1 MCTVFLNSKYG
12 TTKMIGW
19 NVYFLLFHYLNFPL
33 IVLLHFTSLLHDH
46 TDLKPACKHDLPHFS
61 FMALANPISRPLTN
75 IQSPLTYEYFSQIQ
89 YLRRNCLIPGNS
101 TVKTLVPSNIFF
113 PFRFVQRCV
122 YPPVTTK
129 MTPKVPLQF
138 CWLSVSNGHSVLLQP
153 YCCSKCTICHIYVL
167 FQPIEPGGWGAW
179 DPPKAESL
187 DINVQPL
194 WSYQSCAP
202 PALAS
207 QWESEGPKCLCG
219 QGGDKA
225 RRKWMW

>member
-1 MCTVFLNSKYG
+1 M
-12 TTKMIGW
+12 
-19 NVYFLLFHYLNFPL
+19 
-33 IVLLHFTSLLHDH
+33 
-46 TDLKPACKHDLPHFS
+46 
-61 FMALANPISRPLTN
+61 
-75 IQSPLTYEYFSQIQ
+75 
-89 YLRRNCLIPGNS
+89 IPGNS
-101 TVKTLVPSNIFF
+101 TVKTSVPSNIFF

-153 YCCSKCTICHIYVL
+153 YFCSKCTISHIYVL
-167 FQPIEPGGWGAW
+167 FQPTEPGGGGTHQMGPTKW
-179 DPPKAESL
+179 DPPNPPKAESL

-194 WSYQSCAP
+194 WSSQSCAP

-225 RRKWMW
+225 RRK